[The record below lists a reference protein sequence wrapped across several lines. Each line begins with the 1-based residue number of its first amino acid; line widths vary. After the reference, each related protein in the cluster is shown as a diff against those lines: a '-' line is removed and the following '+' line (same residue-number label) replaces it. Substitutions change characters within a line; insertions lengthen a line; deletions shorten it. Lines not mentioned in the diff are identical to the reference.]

1 MVFRKWGGRPH
12 WEYDAQVVG
21 DDEHGTWVGGR
32 GRPPRPR
39 PPGAGAAPAATR
51 LERPGAAFDAPADFV
66 SLVPRE
72 GAFVATFYGEHPGPA
87 GDPPIELYV
96 DITTVPEWAHDSGQ
110 AVVVMVDLDLDVV
123 RGRSGRVWVDDEDE
137 FAAHRVRYRSPQD
150 VVRLAAAS
158 CDAVHAGVV
167 AGQGAFDAAVGRS
180 WLTRL
185 ASTASVA

>member
-21 DDEHGTWVGGR
+21 DDEHGTWVGAR
-32 GRPPRPR
+32 
-39 PPGAGAAPAATR
+39 AGTR

-123 RGRSGRVWVDDEDE
+123 RGRSGRVWVDDE
-137 FAAHRVRYRSPQD
+137 FAAHRVRYRYPQD